1 MTGGFHL
8 VTITPLRNMRFQLN
22 SGGRSLSSLAAAS
35 DEELAIP
42 NEKQFGELLCL
53 ERRRAERSRKPF
65 LLMLID
71 LHKALENDHTD
82 DLVSNVWSSV
92 CSASRDSDIRGWFE
106 QGNVLGVIFVEL
118 KPDGPQPV
126 TDIIHSKVVQALSR
140 TLKSEQLEQITINMY
155 LQPDSAA
162 NWQQWSGLYRDLRE
176 REVSGK
182 LSRALKRGLDII
194 GSATALFLLSP
205 LMAILSLLVKLS
217 SKGPI
222 LFRQRRVGYRG
233 RIFTFLKFRTMRED
247 SDVSVHKQYVQR
259 FISGQAEVSGPAPV
273 YKIKDDPRV
282 TRIGKFLRRTSLDE
296 LPQFWN
302 VLVGDMSLV
311 GPRPPIPYEV
321 ECYDIWHRRRILE
334 VKPGITGLW
343 QVRGRSRT
351 TFNDM
356 VRLDLQYAKSWSI
369 WLDLKILFATPR
381 AMISGN
387 GAY

>member
-1 MTGGFHL
+1 
-8 VTITPLRNMRFQLN
+8 MRFQLN

>member
-1 MTGGFHL
+1 M
-8 VTITPLRNMRFQLN
+8 PLRNMRFQLN
-22 SGGRSLSSLAAAS
+22 SGARSLSSLAATSAG
-35 DEELAIP
+35 ELSIP
-42 NEKQFGELLCL
+42 SEKQFGELLCL

-71 LHKALENDHTD
+71 LRKALENDHAGN
-82 DLVSNVWSSV
+82 LVSNVWSSV
-92 CSASRDSDIRGWFE
+92 CSASRDSDIRGWYE
-106 QGNVLGVIFVEL
+106 QGSTLGVIFVEL
-118 KPDGPQPV
+118 KPDGPKPV
-126 TDIIHSKVVQALSR
+126 TDIIHSKVVLALSR
-140 TLKSEQLEQITINMY
+140 SLKSEELEQITIDMY

-182 LSRALKRGLDII
+182 LSRAIKRGLDIV

-205 LMAILSLLVKLS
+205 LMALISLLVKLS

-222 LFRQRRVGYRG
+222 LFRQPRVGYRG
-233 RIFTFLKFRTMRED
+233 RIFTFLKFRTMHED
-247 SDVSVHKQYVQR
+247 SDANMHKQYVQR
-259 FISGQAEVSGPAPV
+259 FISGQAETSGSVPV

-282 TRIGKFLRRTSLDE
+282 TRIGKFLRKTSLDE

-302 VLVGDMSLV
+302 VLMGDMSLV

-334 VKPGITGLW
+334 VKPGMTGLW